1 MITITGL
8 THKQKV
14 FMDVM
19 WSMDSMPAVNAFI
32 KSLPTRD
39 GQDCASLVAIA
50 VQDTLEQDNMMELY
64 EQDAVDVI
72 ARVSG
77 C

>member
-1 MITITGL
+1 MITIQGL

-19 WSMDSMPAVNAFI
+19 WAMDSMPAVQSFI
-32 KSLPTRD
+32 NSLPKRD
-39 GQDCASLVAIA
+39 SQDCASLVTIA
-50 VQDTLEQDNMMELY
+50 VQDTMEQDHMMELY
-64 EQDAVDVI
+64 EQDALDLI

-77 C
+77 R

>member
-39 GQDCASLVAIA
+39 QQDCRSLVAIA
-50 VQDTLEQDNMMELY
+50 VQDTLEQDNTMELY
-64 EQDAVDVI
+64 AQHAVDVI
-72 ARVSG
+72 ARVSSR
-77 C
+77 

>member
-1 MITITGL
+1 VITITGL

-19 WSMDSMPAVNAFI
+19 WSMESMPAVNAFI

-50 VQDTLEQDNMMELY
+50 VQESLEQDNTMELY
-64 EQDAVDVI
+64 EQHAVNVI
-72 ARVSG
+72 ARARS

>member
-19 WSMDSMPAVNAFI
+19 WSMESMPAVNAFI

-39 GQDCASLVAIA
+39 GQDCASLVTIA

>member
-1 MITITGL
+1 MITIQGL

-39 GQDCASLVAIA
+39 QQDCRSLVAIA
-50 VQDTLEQDNMMELY
+50 VQDTLEQDNTMDLY

-72 ARVSG
+72 ARVSSR
-77 C
+77 

>member
-1 MITITGL
+1 MITIQGL

-39 GQDCASLVAIA
+39 QQDCLSLVAIA
-50 VQDTLEQDNMMELY
+50 VQETLEEEGLELY
-64 EQDAVDVI
+64 AEAAVSAI
-72 ARVSG
+72 ARARSR
-77 C
+77 

>member
-1 MITITGL
+1 MITIQGL

-19 WSMDSMPAVNAFI
+19 WSMDSMPLVEAFI

-50 VQDTLEQDNMMELY
+50 VQDTLEQDNRMDDYEEL
-64 EQDAVDVI
+64 AGIVI
-72 ARVSG
+72 ARASRR
-77 C
+77 

>member
-1 MITITGL
+1 VITIQGL

-19 WSMDSMPAVNAFI
+19 WSMDSMPAVQAFI

-39 GQDCASLVAIA
+39 GQDCASLVTIA
-50 VQDTLEQDNMMELY
+50 VQDTMEQDNRIQDYEEL
-64 EQDAVDVI
+64 AGIVI
-72 ARVSG
+72 ARASRR
-77 C
+77 

>member
-1 MITITGL
+1 VITITGL

-19 WSMDSMPAVNAFI
+19 WSMESMPAVNAFI

-39 GQDCASLVAIA
+39 GQDCASLVTIA

>member
-1 MITITGL
+1 MITIQGL

-14 FMDVM
+14 LMDVM
-19 WSMDSMPAVNAFI
+19 WSMDSMPLVEAFI

-50 VQDTLEQDNMMELY
+50 VQESLEQDNRMADYEEL
-64 EQDAVDVI
+64 ALI
-72 ARVSG
+72 AISRARSR
-77 C
+77 

>member
-1 MITITGL
+1 
-8 THKQKV
+8 
-14 FMDVM
+14 MDVM

-32 KSLPTRD
+32 KRLPTRD
-39 GQDCASLVAIA
+39 GQVCASLVTIA

-72 ARVSG
+72 ARVSSR
-77 C
+77 

>member
-19 WSMDSMPAVNAFI
+19 WTMESMPLVNAFI
-32 KSLPTRD
+32 NSLPTRD
-39 GQDCASLVAIA
+39 RQDCLSLVEIA
-50 VQDTLEQDNMMELY
+50 VQETLEDEGRINDY
-64 EQDAVDVI
+64 EDVAVNLI
-72 ARVSG
+72 ARVSSR
-77 C
+77 

>member
-19 WSMDSMPAVNAFI
+19 WTMDSMPAVEAFI
-32 KSLPTRD
+32 KTLPTRD
-39 GQDCASLVAIA
+39 GQDCISLVQIA
-50 VQDTLEQDNMMELY
+50 VQESLEEDNTMELY
-64 EQDAVDVI
+64 EQDALNLI
-72 ARVSG
+72 ARARSS
-77 C
+77 

>member
-1 MITITGL
+1 MITIQGL

-19 WSMDSMPAVNAFI
+19 WAMDSMPAVNAFI

-50 VQDTLEQDNMMELY
+50 VQESLEQDNRLDDYAEA
-64 EQDAVDVI
+64 AVSAI
-72 ARVSG
+72 ARARSR
-77 C
+77 